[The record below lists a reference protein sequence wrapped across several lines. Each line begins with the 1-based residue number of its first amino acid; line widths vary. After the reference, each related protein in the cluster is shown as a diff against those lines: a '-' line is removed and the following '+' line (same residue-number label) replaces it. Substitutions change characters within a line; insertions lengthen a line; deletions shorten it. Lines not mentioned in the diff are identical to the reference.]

1 MVNRVITEQY
11 DASQRGARM
20 GVIYAAVPFG
30 GVVGALLLP
39 AIAQFLGWS
48 AGYRLLGGVALVG
61 GLVAWKLAPK
71 DTACPLYPS
80 GWLSE

>member
-1 MVNRVITEQY
+1 
-11 DASQRGARM
+11 M

-48 AGYRLLGGVALVG
+48 AGYRLVGQRRPDWRIGRLEAGAKRHRLPALPP
-61 GLVAWKLAPK
+61 GL
-71 DTACPLYPS
+71 
-80 GWLSE
+80 LSE